1 MARGYAILAALAI
14 MACGAFL
21 TAEAFHK
28 EAYDIVRAKTAELD
42 ALWDKEDWY
51 VNVLVSDYVAPS
63 ISAAASFTKQILT
76 SAYTTERATTIRDT
90 LVSDLYCSEASI
102 IPVVGDQP
110 FYTPAEM
117 VPVRLSLLDESFVSD
132 SFCPLRMIIHK
143 MGALFLFGV

>member
-21 TAEAFHK
+21 TAEALSDQ

-63 ISAAASFTKQILT
+63 ISAAASFTK
-76 SAYTTERATTIRDT
+76 
-90 LVSDLYCSEASI
+90 
-102 IPVVGDQP
+102 
-110 FYTPAEM
+110 
-117 VPVRLSLLDESFVSD
+117 
-132 SFCPLRMIIHK
+132 
-143 MGALFLFGV
+143 